1 MQWHLNY
8 LLCQFKETQ
17 EACETVWTEHISA
30 CRLSQLRVCSVSYTC
45 KILLCLLCIS
55 LDSWGSSRAFAQS
68 PALFFPRFTGIRIRD
83 SFSLGHSFKENK
95 RLIGLMMNYS
105 VLFKTAICLYYS
117 YTVSELS
124 QRWALRV
131 TLAFCGDDWTFSW
144 TILLQVKDKHVCV
157 VRIVAQDIK
166 SFYITATRKQKKLVT
181 CQKLLRHICVWDMQY
196 LWE

>member
-1 MQWHLNY
+1 MNSRQKSLWKKWLQHYYVIHLVFISHNPIFNVQWHLNY
-8 LLCQFKETQ
+8 LLCQNKETQ
-17 EACETVWTEHISA
+17 EACKTVWTEHISA

-68 PALFFPRFTGIRIRD
+68 LALFFPRFTGIKIRD
-83 SFSLGHSFKENK
+83 CFSLGHSFKENK

-105 VLFKTAICLYYS
+105 VLFKTAFCLYYS

-131 TLAFCGDDWTFSW
+131 TLAFWGDDCNFH
-144 TILLQVKDKHVCV
+144 LNN
-157 VRIVAQDIK
+157 IVASQ
-166 SFYITATRKQKKLVT
+166 R
-181 CQKLLRHICVWDMQY
+181 
-196 LWE
+196 